1 MSGRVTIDLADST
14 RRPAEVRVV
23 LGPVTIPQVAM
34 GGVGPPGGPQGP
46 AGPEGPMGPQGDPGD
61 PGGPPGPA
69 GPQGEPGEQGPRGDQ
84 GPVGPAGGTGPQ
96 GSEGVQGAA
105 GPQGPQG
112 PQGDLGPTGPQGE
125 QGPQGERGEDG
136 QDGNDGAQGPEGPGI
151 ETSPIGAVIAWSG
164 KAGLPPG
171 FVLCDGARYEQW
183 DYPQGFS
190 FAVDEMLAGNPL
202 WTADTAADPRTFT
215 VPDLRNRFLYSTGT
229 DPLGALGGEREHT
242 LTIDEMPSHDHFR
255 TDNDYYFRADS
266 SVQGDLDVPIFNAA
280 GEQRWGYN
288 SVIPQGGGEPH
299 NNMPPY
305 VVLAFIV
312 KVRGIVIDADDAI
325 EGPPGEPGERGATGP
340 QGPQGPPGVK
350 GDTGDSGQQGPS
362 GAQGPAGVQGA
373 PGATGAQGPPGE
385 SGDRGPDGPAGPAG
399 PPGDKGD
406 TGEQGPPGGGVDPLF
421 ARRHRMAAFHI
432 NQGQFVQLPFDTP
445 GGGLD
450 GLFDQ
455 YGEYLCSTAGL
466 YRVTVSWGIAHLLA
480 DPDTAFLL
488 GITVN
493 GGFQRISM
501 GYVPQQVPGAMLPF
515 AVFQL
520 TSTVSAAV
528 GNRIGGMGGYS
539 NRATDMANNVG
550 DGSMHSFIEVQRV
563 GTIDAGTVIED
574 GPKDL
579 L

>member
-171 FVLCDGARYEQW
+171 FVLCDGRQYTQD

-190 FAVDEMLAGNPL
+190 FAVDEAFGGNPL
-202 WTADTAADPRTFT
+202 WSVDVNAYPRTFT
-215 VPDLRNRFLYSTGT
+215 VPDLRDRFLFSAGSR
-229 DPLGALGGEREHT
+229 PESPPFGAAGGELEHQ
-242 LTIDEMPSHDHFR
+242 LTVEELPAHAHGGP
-255 TDNDYYFRADS
+255 NDYFFGFREGQAGDAAPI
-266 SVQGDLDVPIFNAA
+266 QGTNVPLAYPHIPA
-280 GEQRWGYN
+280 GGDQ
-288 SVIPQGGGEPH
+288 PH
-299 NNMPPY
+299 NNMPPF
-305 VVLAFIV
+305 VVLAYVV
-312 KVRGIVIDADDAI
+312 KVKGIVIDADDAI
-325 EGPPGEPGERGATGP
+325 EGPPGPPGDRGATGATGATGPGGPTGPTGP
-340 QGPQGPPGVK
+340 QGPQG
-350 GDTGDSGQQGPS
+350 
-362 GAQGPAGVQGA
+362 VQGTPGEPGIGLPGA
-373 PGATGAQGPPGE
+373 TGPQGATGATGAQGPQGE
-385 SGDRGPDGPAGPAG
+385 IGPIGP
-399 PPGDKGD
+399 KGD
-406 TGEQGPPGGGVDPLF
+406 TGEPGPPGGTDPGAWGLF
-421 ARRHRMAAFHI
+421 ARRSRMGAFSI

-450 GLFDQ
+450 TLFDQ
-455 YGEYLCSTAGL
+455 YGEYLCSTGGL
-466 YRVTVSWGIAHLLA
+466 YRVTVSWGIAHMPN
-480 DPDTAFLL
+480 DPETAFLL

-493 GGFQRISM
+493 GGFQRIAM
-501 GYVPQQVPGAMLPF
+501 GYVPQQVPGSMLPF
-515 AVFQL
+515 AVFSI
-520 TSTVSAAV
+520 TSTVPALV
-528 GNRIGGMGGYS
+528 GNRIGAMGGYS
-539 NRATDMANNVG
+539 NRTTNLANNVG